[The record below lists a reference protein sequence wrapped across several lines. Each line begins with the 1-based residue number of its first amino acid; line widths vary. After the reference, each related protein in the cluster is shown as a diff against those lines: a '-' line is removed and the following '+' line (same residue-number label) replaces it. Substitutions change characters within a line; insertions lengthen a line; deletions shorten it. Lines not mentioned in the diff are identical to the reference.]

1 VPYVPTAVST
11 GFRALSA
18 VAPPLAIRLGT
29 RAFWHVGPPAPVR
42 PADRAV
48 HDRATHGTVRV
59 AGERV
64 VTYRWGDVGAP
75 TVLLVHGWRHRASR
89 LASLVR
95 AFEDAGTTVVSFD
108 GVAHGDSSG
117 RQMSALD
124 QVAAMHAVQEVN
136 GAFAGVV
143 GHSVGG
149 LAAGLAL
156 HDGFVADRF
165 ATLSTSTGFD
175 AVAAAF
181 LRLAGFPDRLHDR
194 FCDHVDRHFP
204 GGVTDA
210 RARID
215 LVAHPVPAH
224 VPTLFVQDVDDRMV
238 SPVQARRL
246 HAAHP
251 SSELLVTSGLGHNGV
266 LDDHDVLDA
275 VVEHVTA
282 RSEAARTAPVPAPVT
297 SR

>member
-1 VPYVPTAVST
+1 MPYVPTAVST

-42 PADRAV
+42 PVDRAV
-48 HDRATHGTVRV
+48 HERATRGTVRV
-59 AGERV
+59 AGDRI
-64 VTYRWGDVGAP
+64 VTYRWGDAGAP
-75 TVLLVHGWRHRASR
+75 RVLLVHGWRHRASR
-89 LASLVR
+89 LAALVR
-95 AFEDAGTTVVSFD
+95 AFEDAGTAVVSFD

-117 RQMSALD
+117 RRMSALD
-124 QVAAMHAVQEVN
+124 QVAAMHAVQEVE
-136 GAFAGVV
+136 GTFAGVV

-156 HDGFVADRF
+156 HAGFAADRF

-175 AVAAAF
+175 AVAEAF
-181 LRLAGFPDRLHDR
+181 LRLAGLPDRLHDR
-194 FCDHVDRHFP
+194 FCDHVALNFP

-215 LVAHPVPAH
+215 LVAHPVPAGL
-224 VPTLFVQDVDDRMV
+224 PTLFVQDVDDQMV
-238 SPVQARRL
+238 DPVQARRL

-251 SSELLVTSGLGHNGV
+251 GSELLVTSGLGHNRI

-275 VVEHVTA
+275 VVDHITA
-282 RSEAARTAPVPAPVT
+282 RSGARSAARFPASTAT
-297 SR
+297 S